1 MITIAG
7 DMLELESKKIQIDE
21 LDAMQNVD
29 IF

>member
-7 DMLELESKKIQIDE
+7 DMLELESKKIQINE

>member
-1 MITIAG
+1 MITSAG
-7 DMLELESKKIQIDE
+7 DMLELESKKIQINE